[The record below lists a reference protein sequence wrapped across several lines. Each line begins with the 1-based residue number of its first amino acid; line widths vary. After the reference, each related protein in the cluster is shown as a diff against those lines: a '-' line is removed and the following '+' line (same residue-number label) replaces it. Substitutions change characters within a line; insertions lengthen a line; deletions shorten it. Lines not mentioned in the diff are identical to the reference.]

1 MGPPEQEGKRLYL
14 IYISMTE
21 LELQQ
26 YLLREYPQE
35 NTRCEWKEFKNLKNS
50 FCGDEKNDVIS
61 YVSAIA
67 NMEGGDLVIGV
78 HDKTLE
84 IVGTDTYNYD
94 KQKAILRLAERC
106 VNISTEDL
114 YIDEFITDD
123 TNRKVWVIHIPKH
136 LPKRPVFAHNKA
148 WQRIEDSLVAMT
160 TERTSAILD
169 EPIFSETDWSAQIVS
184 DATIDDLDEVAIAKA
199 RMMFKKVHSRIP
211 EAEVNAWTVETF
223 LSKCGIMKN
232 GGITRAA
239 IILLG
244 KYESAFKLRPAVVQ
258 VTWTRRDEKQDV
270 VDYEHF
276 TVPFI
281 LTVDEILSKIENL
294 TMREMPGGTLF
305 PDTMKQYDD
314 YTIRE
319 ALHNCIAHQ
328 DYTMQQRINF
338 VENPT
343 YLYYSN
349 AGSFI
354 PGTLENALTN
364 EEPQAY
370 FRNECLCR
378 AMVDF
383 NMIDTVSRGIKKMFN
398 EQWRRHFPMPDYEID
413 AKNRKVSVRIYGN
426 EINKQY
432 TNLLKTNDSLTLW
445 DCISL
450 DAVQK
455 GRAIHEDVAQNLL
468 NRGLIEGEAPNYT
481 ISLGIAKAT
490 NQLQGYTKQKGL
502 DKEKMKQMILQYL
515 KNAGTDGAKRDSIYE
530 YIKDVM
536 PQVKTHEQQL
546 RLLGDILSA
555 LSVDKLIYAKGRI
568 WFLKE

>member
-1 MGPPEQEGKRLYL
+1 MF
-14 IYISMTE
+14 E

-26 YLLREYPQE
+26 YLLRNYPQE
-35 NTRCEWKEFKNLKNS
+35 NAHCEWKEYKNLKNS

-67 NMEGGDLVIGV
+67 NMEGGHLVIGV

-94 KQKAILRLAERC
+94 RQKAILRLTERC
-106 VNISTEDL
+106 ANLSTEGLD
-114 YIDEFITDD
+114 IEEFIADD

-148 WQRIEDSLVAMT
+148 WQRIEDSLVEMT
-160 TERTSAILD
+160 AERMSAILD
-169 EPIFSETDWSAQIVS
+169 EPIFSDTDWSAQIVP

-199 RMMFKKVHSRIP
+199 RKMFKKVHNRIP
-211 EAEVNAWTVETF
+211 EAEVNAWSVETF

-244 KYESAFKLRPAVVQ
+244 KYESAFKLRPAVAQ
-258 VTWTRRDEKQDV
+258 VTWTRRDENKDV

-281 LTVDEILSKIENL
+281 LTVDEILSRIENL

-305 PDTMKQYDD
+305 PDTMKHYDD

-343 YLYYSN
+343 YLFYSN
-349 AGSFI
+349 AGNFI
-354 PGTLENALTN
+354 PGTLENALAN

-398 EQWRRHFPMPDYEID
+398 EQWRRHFPMPDYDID

-426 EINKQY
+426 EINEQY
-432 TNLLKTNDSLTLW
+432 TNLLKTNKSLTLW

-450 DAVQK
+450 DSIQK
-455 GRAIHEDVAQNLL
+455 GRSIHEEIAQNLL
-468 NRGLIEGEAPNYT
+468 SRGLIEGETPNYT

-490 NQLQGYTKQKGL
+490 RQLQDYTKQKGL
-502 DKEKMKQMILQYL
+502 DKEKIKQKVLQYL
-515 KNAGTDGAKRDSIYE
+515 KNAGSEGAKRDGIYE
-530 YIKDVM
+530 YVKDVL
-536 PQVKTHEQQL
+536 PQAKTREQQL
-546 RLLGDILSA
+546 RLLGDMLNA
-555 LSVDKLIYAKGRI
+555 LSVDKFIYTKGRT
-568 WFLKE
+568 WFSNEQL

>member
-1 MGPPEQEGKRLYL
+1 ML
-14 IYISMTE
+14 E

-26 YLLREYPQE
+26 YLLHEYPQE
-35 NTRCEWKEFKNLKNS
+35 NARCEWKEFKNLKNS
-50 FCGDEKNDVIS
+50 FCGDEKDDVIS

-67 NMEGGDLVIGV
+67 NMEGGHLVIGI

-94 KQKAILRLAERC
+94 RQKAILRLTERC
-106 VNISTEDL
+106 TNLSTEGLD
-114 YIDEFITDD
+114 IDEFITDD

-148 WQRIEDSLVAMT
+148 WQRIEDSLVEMT
-160 TERTSAILD
+160 AERMSAILD
-169 EPIFSETDWSAQIVS
+169 EPIFSDTDWSAQTVS

-199 RMMFKKVHSRIP
+199 RKMFKKVHNRIP
-211 EAEVNAWTVETF
+211 EAEVNAWSVETF

-258 VTWTRRDEKQDV
+258 VTWTRRDENKDV

-281 LTVDEILSKIENL
+281 LTVDEILSRIENL

-305 PDTMKQYDD
+305 PDTMKHYDD

-343 YLYYSN
+343 YLFYSN
-349 AGSFI
+349 AGNFI
-354 PGTLENALTN
+354 PETLENALAN

-398 EQWRRHFPMPDYEID
+398 EQWRRHFPMPDYDID

-426 EINKQY
+426 EINEQY
-432 TNLLKTNDSLTLW
+432 TNLLKTNKSLTLW

-450 DAVQK
+450 DAIQK
-455 GRAIHEDVAQNLL
+455 GRNIHEDIAQNLL
-468 NRGLIEGEAPNYT
+468 SRGLIEGETPNYT

-490 NQLQGYTKQKGL
+490 RQLQDYTKQKGL
-502 DKEKMKQMILQYL
+502 DKEKIKQMVLQYL
-515 KNAGTDGAKRDSIYE
+515 KNAGSDGAKRDSIYE
-530 YIKDVM
+530 YVKDVM
-536 PQVKTHEQQL
+536 PQTKTHEQQL
-546 RLLGDILSA
+546 RILGDMLNA
-555 LSVDKLIYAKGRI
+555 LSVDKLIYTKGRT
-568 WFLKE
+568 WFSNEQL